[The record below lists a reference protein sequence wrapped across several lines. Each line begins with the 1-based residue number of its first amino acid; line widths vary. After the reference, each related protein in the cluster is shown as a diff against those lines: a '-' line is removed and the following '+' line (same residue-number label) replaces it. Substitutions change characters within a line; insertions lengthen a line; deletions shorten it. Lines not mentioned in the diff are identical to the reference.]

1 MRKISFAQ
9 ISIALVNKIFNWRF
23 RIAGWTKKSK
33 IAKKIINK
41 MLFEKDEIIVIPNTI
56 SVNKKIEAENSEFL
70 PTDVIKD
77 VIRRCDDIVIMN
89 QCLCRTSANCQDYPQ
104 DIGCIFLGPTSKK
117 IPRTIGYEATVN
129 EALAHVD
136 KADAAGLSHIIGR
149 NKIDLFG

>member
-77 VIRRCDDIVIMN
+77 VIR
-89 QCLCRTSANCQDYPQ
+89 P
-104 DIGCIFLGPTSKK
+104 KK
-117 IPRTIGYEATVN
+117 YQEQ
-129 EALAHVD
+129 
-136 KADAAGLSHIIGR
+136 
-149 NKIDLFG
+149 

>member
-70 PTDVIKD
+70 PSAILAKNLQDKNTFN
-77 VIRRCDDIVIMN
+77 IRPI
-89 QCLCRTSANCQDYPQ
+89 
-104 DIGCIFLGPTSKK
+104 
-117 IPRTIGYEATVN
+117 IGYAIVSE
-129 EALAHVD
+129 EEKEYEISEDEL
-136 KADAAGLSHIIGR
+136 KMLIKEFS
-149 NKIDLFG
+149 